1 ANNVAALKDYFVAK
15 APIYPALRGLA
26 NFYEFIIIW
35 TNINTNAADSELVVG
50 ETHESFKDIFED
62 DSAIL
67 GELNSYVQHPN
78 IKDRIINCLLGVD
91 GSYTKVFNGKVLG
104 ETFSETDKA
113 DLIANATGKYGFKAN
128 FQNSLELCVYDPL

>member
-1 ANNVAALKDYFVAK
+1 
-15 APIYPALRGLA
+15 
-26 NFYEFIIIW
+26 
-35 TNINTNAADSELVVG
+35 
-50 ETHESFKDIFED
+50 

-128 FQNSLELCVYDPL
+128 FQNSLELCVYDPLVTVASAPQGVATPPVPQPTPTPVPQGEGI